1 MTGFWAGNLA
11 RMGSGEGRLTAR
23 QRQVLGLLWDGGLA
37 RLNLFCGS
45 VRSGKTW
52 GSLWLWALWARDFAP
67 RGASLLMAGKT
78 LDTLRRNC
86 LDILTEIAGASNFC
100 YNLHQRRGVLYGHTV
115 LLMGAADGRAEEKI
129 RGATLGGAYL
139 DELSLLPEGFF
150 AMLLSRLS
158 VPGARLFATTN
169 PENPGH
175 WLKRLYLDRAPKGP
189 RVACPQGKHPSPHT
203 VSATNGSG
211 NRCDGRADALDLRV
225 EEFHLEDNTFLD
237 PAYVRALCA
246 EYTGA
251 LYERFVL
258 GRWVAAEGA
267 VYPLFANDMPRFMCD
282 EPRYDW
288 VQVGVDFGGNQS
300 AFAFVA
306 CGIRADFAALAAL
319 ASRRVPAKGVSPE
332 DMYRHLEDFLAF
344 VREKYGPVRVLY
356 ADSAEQTLINGLR
369 RRLCVPVRGSLK
381 RPILERVRA
390 VNLLLAQGRLVLTSD
405 CESLA
410 GALRDALYAPG
421 TGRDERLDNGS
432 TDIDS
437 LDAFEYGFE
446 RYLGRLAAE
455 GGFAAKRRNTRAHT
469 R

>member
-1 MTGFWAGNLA
+1 MVSGKEPLA
-11 RMGSGEGRLTAR
+11 PEDRLTAR
-23 QRQVLGLLWDGGLA
+23 QRQVLGLLQDGGLA

-67 RGASLLMAGKT
+67 RGTPLLMAGKT

-86 LDILTEIAGASNFC
+86 LDILTEVAGASNFY
-100 YNLHQRRGVLYGHTV
+100 YNLHQRRGVLYGHTI
-115 LLMGAADGRAEEKI
+115 LLMGAADERAEGKI

-139 DELSLLPEGFF
+139 DELSLLPEEFF

-175 WLKRLYLDRAPKGP
+175 WLKRLYLERAGE
-189 RVACPQGKHPSPHT
+189 
-203 VSATNGSG
+203 
-211 NRCDGRADALDLRV
+211 LDLRV
-225 EEFHLEDNTFLD
+225 EEFHLGDNTFLN

-267 VYPLFANDMPRFMCD
+267 VYPLFANDMARFICD
-282 EPRYDW
+282 APRYGW

-306 CGIRADFAALAAL
+306 CGICADFGGLAAL
-319 ASRRVPAKGVSPE
+319 ASRRIPAKGVSPE
-332 DMYRHLEDFLAF
+332 DMYCHLEDFLAF

-390 VNLLLAQGRLVLTSD
+390 VNLLLSQNRLVLTPD

-410 GALRDALYAPG
+410 GALRDALYAPSA
-421 TGRDERLDNGS
+421 GRDQRLDNGS

-446 RYLGRLAAE
+446 RYLGRYVK
-455 GGFAAKRRNTRAHT
+455 G
-469 R
+469 